1 MKYKTN
7 KMISFT
13 YTKKMTLILLI
24 LLLMIIIVNSNID
37 NINIDYNNDNN
48 NNKYMILSDTMI
60 SICGTIILNEGMKK
74 TVSTTSFKTLAEI
87 DAISSSTSSS
97 LVNSSLILLQKQLP
111 FILSEWP
118 SIYTAPCPHYKR
130 TQKVD
135 RGHSFSHYQIWL
147 DFVYY
152 DYDVIKAVNNK
163 EFKNVYTS
171 TSFSSTSSIFI
182 AYENGTLYKD
192 GILYN
197 DNDIIIIFEDKIDI
211 VVNDLKDILIDE
223 LKNMNTDI
231 LYLGWCYGKSKS
243 NNNNNNNNN
252 NNIPLCSHAYA
263 LTRRGAKQVI
273 AYYNLCGPP
282 IDEQLAHMI
291 KNNYISYRLVNTT
304 KYIDKFHNNYD
315 KGQGII
321 QKKRIH

>member
-1 MKYKTN
+1 
-7 KMISFT
+7 
-13 YTKKMTLILLI
+13 MTLILL
-24 LLLMIIIVNSNID
+24 LLLLKILIIVNSNNSIDKNID
-37 NINIDYNNDNN
+37 NNS
-48 NNKYMILSDTMI
+48 NKYMMLSDSMI
-60 SICGTIILNEGMKK
+60 SICGTIILNEDMKK

-87 DAISSSTSSS
+87 DAMSSLSTSS

-111 FILSEWP
+111 FTLSEWP
-118 SIYTAPCPHYKR
+118 SVHTTPCPHYKR
-130 TQKVD
+130 AQKVD

-171 TSFSSTSSIFI
+171 TSYSSTSSIFI

-192 GILYN
+192 GVLYN

-211 VVNDLKDILIDE
+211 AVNDLKDIIIDE
-223 LKNMNTDI
+223 VKNMNTDM

-243 NNNNNNNNN
+243 NNNNNN
-252 NNIPLCSHAYA
+252 IPLCSHSYA

-273 AYYNLCGPP
+273 TYYNLCGPP

-291 KNNYISYRLVNTT
+291 RNNYITYRLVNTT
-304 KYIDKFHNNYD
+304 KYINKFHNNYD
-315 KGQGII
+315 KEYGII
-321 QKKRIH
+321 QKKRIHSL